1 MWVRGAMP
9 IKGAYLAVLSISLKV
24 RIFEEKAERSIPHH
38 LSFFIY
44 PSTDNTYEMETHT
57 LIGTRA
63 TPRV

>member
-1 MWVRGAMP
+1 MP

-44 PSTDNTYEMETHT
+44 PSTDNTYEM
-57 LIGTRA
+57 
-63 TPRV
+63 